1 MWLATGSPNKNDV
14 WHEDMY
20 QFLQVASFPHTHAG
34 HIGEQEK
41 HTLFQP
47 FALTPPIA
55 LAPLEPI
62 QPQIFHRTQDRRRV
76 CAGLRS
82 WYTSYCWWFR
92 YLPSP
97 LRYNYMY
104 IYVCIAYQLVQAV
117 FHQFQWSFPCF
128 ASFFPVHVS
137 HFEHVS
143 NTLSPRNNHHQDY
156 YILRRESRLYI
167 NLFVTVAG
175 WGIDPTYNTI
185 GPLGVCWHAIWG
197 LWDFGPITIFVCS
210 CEICNFAVEIS
221 CFHDSGGCGIRAART
236 FGNNE
241 DRGTS
246 SVCCFFLGGWQGMLE
261 HSSMFIWFYRY
272 PGIPYLT

>member
-62 QPQIFHRTQDRRRV
+62 QSQIFHRTQDRRRV

-97 LRYNYMY
+97 LRYNYIYICMY
-104 IYVCIAYQLVQAV
+104 CISTGAGCVPSISMV
-117 FHQFQWSFPCF
+117 F
-128 ASFFPVHVS
+128 
-137 HFEHVS
+137 
-143 NTLSPRNNHHQDY
+143 
-156 YILRRESRLYI
+156 
-167 NLFVTVAG
+167 
-175 WGIDPTYNTI
+175 
-185 GPLGVCWHAIWG
+185 
-197 LWDFGPITIFVCS
+197 
-210 CEICNFAVEIS
+210 
-221 CFHDSGGCGIRAART
+221 
-236 FGNNE
+236 
-241 DRGTS
+241 
-246 SVCCFFLGGWQGMLE
+246 
-261 HSSMFIWFYRY
+261 SMFCIIFSCACFPFRACFQHPLTPQQSP
-272 PGIPYLT
+272 PGLLHLEKGVPTIYKFICHCCRLGDRSNL

>member
-1 MWLATGSPNKNDV
+1 MAETWTLPKLAQTMWLATGSPNKNDV

-97 LRYNYMY
+97 LRYNYIY
-104 IYVCIAYQLVQAV
+104 IYMYVLHINWCRLCSINFNGL
-117 FHQFQWSFPCF
+117 FH
-128 ASFFPVHVS
+128 V
-137 HFEHVS
+137 
-143 NTLSPRNNHHQDY
+143 LHH
-156 YILRRESRLYI
+156 
-167 NLFVTVAG
+167 
-175 WGIDPTYNTI
+175 
-185 GPLGVCWHAIWG
+185 
-197 LWDFGPITIFVCS
+197 
-210 CEICNFAVEIS
+210 
-221 CFHDSGGCGIRAART
+221 
-236 FGNNE
+236 
-241 DRGTS
+241 
-246 SVCCFFLGGWQGMLE
+246 FFLCMFPI
-261 HSSMFIWFYRY
+261 SSMFPTPSHPATITTRIITSWL
-272 PGIPYLT
+272 GNPYYI